1 MRVVLAAATGVI
13 GRDALDADPPRHE
26 RPWLMFLRRHW
37 WIPAAVALLIVSL
50 LIVVWAKSRPTYDPY
65 GWLVWGKLTLKGALD
80 TNGAPSWK
88 PLTYLFTLP
97 FSLFGYYS
105 LWLWMVFSVAVSLAG
120 LIFAGRIASR
130 LVGADRRHRYAA
142 YAAGLF
148 AALFVVVMQDVVSHS
163 NYTHYALSA
172 ESDTMIVAL
181 VLAAV
186 DFHLVGRHRIAFW
199 LWWLAGLG
207 RPEVWP
213 FLALA
218 AIYLWL
224 RDPPYRWWLFGA
236 LVAIL
241 FMWFVIPGLSSKSF
255 FTAGN
260 IAQHS
265 PRECRNGKVGC
276 TISRFYNLEPIT
288 VWVLAA
294 LTVAM
299 AAWRRWWK
307 VLVVAAGAL
316 AWVIIEIGFSVKG
329 YPSVPRY
336 MYEAGAIV
344 AVLAAVFLGRL
355 ILETPPLIARM
366 ARGLLPK
373 IKPRVA
379 GQLGGWG
386 AAIVVVAIAGSMFTA
401 ARTQVNYERADLKG
415 DRARARS
422 LNRLRSVVVRLGAAR
437 ILACGQPNIPIEF
450 QSVLAWYLGTNTGS
464 LYVNQAKAKTYT
476 HPLVNIY
483 TTSSGGWGVIPSN
496 IHTAAQAAR
505 CRNLTVVFQ

>member
-1 MRVVLAAATGVI
+1 
-13 GRDALDADPPRHE
+13 
-26 RPWLMFLRRHW
+26 
-37 WIPAAVALLIVSL
+37 
-50 LIVVWAKSRPTYDPY
+50 VWAKTRPVYDPY

-88 PLTYLFTLP
+88 PLPYLFALP
-97 FSLFGYYS
+97 FSLFGHYS

-120 LIFAGRIASR
+120 LIYAWRIACR
-130 LVGADRRHRYAA
+130 LTNADPRHRHAG
-142 YAAGLF
+142 YAAGVF
-148 AALFVVVMQDVVSHS
+148 AALFVVVMQDVLGPS
-163 NYTHYALSA
+163 NYTHYVLVA

-186 DFHLVGRHRIAFW
+186 DFHLIGRHRVAFW
-199 LWWLAGLG
+199 AWWLAGLG

-224 RDPPYRWWLFGA
+224 KDPGYRWWLFGA
-236 LVAIL
+236 LAAIL
-241 FMWFVIPGLSSKSF
+241 FLWFVIPGLSSKSF

-260 IAQHS
+260 IAQNS
-265 PRECRNGKVGC
+265 PRAVHGNKVTG
-276 TISRFYNLEPIT
+276 TISRFHNLEPNT
-288 VWVLAA
+288 VWVLAG
-294 LTVAM
+294 LTVVM
-299 AAWRRWWK
+299 AAWRRWWRI
-307 VLVVAAGAL
+307 LAVAAVGL
-316 AWVIIEIGFSVKG
+316 AWLIIEIGFSVKG

-344 AVLAAVFLGRL
+344 AVLAAVFIGRL
-355 ILETPPLIARM
+355 ILEAPPLIARG
-366 ARGLLPK
+366 ARDLIPK
-373 IKPRVA
+373 IKPRLA
-379 GQLGGWG
+379 TQLGGWG
-386 AAIVVVAIAGSMFTA
+386 AAIVVVAIAGSMFPA
-401 ARTQVNYERADLKG
+401 ARTQINYERADLRH

-422 LNRLRSVVVRLGAAR
+422 FNKLHTVVARLGPAR

-450 QSVLAWYLGTNTGS
+450 QAVFAWYMGINTGV
-464 LYVNQAKAKTYT
+464 LYVNQAKAKTYP

-505 CRNLTVVFQ
+505 CQNLTVIFQ